1 MSSINSNYAGRIS
14 PLGWGLPLI
23 AIGLAQLPL
32 WEHVSD
38 DAYISFRYV
47 ARWVDGQGL
56 TFNPGEQVEGFSNPL
71 WVGILALS
79 QWLLPAIAIPDAARV
94 LGLAAAIIT
103 LVAVA
108 AIAKRSSPGRESS
121 AFAYA
126 AIILVCTPG
135 FHLYA
140 TAGLE
145 TPLLGML
152 VTLAALLS
160 LTETFAARLG
170 AALCLGF
177 AATCRPEAPLY
188 ALLWWLFT
196 RGPAMLRVHPGRE
209 LTVMALLGA
218 PFVAYE
224 AFRLSYFGD
233 LLPNT
238 FTAKPPG
245 IFGGLFGLGYL
256 LQWVTAIGGPLL
268 FVVWLLKRSPLETET
283 GRLFRASA
291 GPLLAATVFVMY
303 TRGDWMPFG
312 RFLVPVAPLLA
323 ACAGTVLARWTV
335 ETVRERGIRQRRV
348 VVPVAAALV
357 LSASAAWGVELGAYV
372 RNEGLSHIMRGT
384 DQVAAGKWV
393 AEHIRPG
400 STVATK
406 RLGGIS
412 FAAPD
417 LVFWDLFGLTDRE
430 QALFIS
436 GGKLFGGGRSP
447 VERRMPD
454 VMAVTDI
461 PGDVNGYKS
470 ESGTLPWLET
480 HYVFVKSLPQGHSG
494 TFDVWVAKATFDA
507 VMRSRVTPDGSVS
520 SATRH

>member
-1 MSSINSNYAGRIS
+1 MISTSSGRPGRIS

-32 WEHVSD
+32 WAHVSD

-47 ARWVDGQGL
+47 ARLVDGQGL

-71 WVGILALS
+71 WVGMLALS
-79 QWLLPAIAIPDAARV
+79 RLWLPVAIPDAARV

-108 AIAKRSSPGRESS
+108 AILKRSSAGRESS

-126 AIILVCTPG
+126 AIILLCTPG

-152 VTLAALLS
+152 VTLAVLLS
-160 LTETFAARLG
+160 LTDTFAARLG

-177 AATCRPEAPLY
+177 AAICRPEAPLY

-196 RGPAMLRVHPGRE
+196 RGPAMLRVQPGRE
-209 LTVMALLGA
+209 LIAMGLLGA

-224 AFRLSYFGD
+224 AFRLSYFGE

-256 LQWVTAIGGPLL
+256 LQWITAIGGPLL
-268 FVVWLLKRSPLETET
+268 FVVWLLQRSPLETET

-291 GPLLAATVFVMY
+291 GPLVAATVFVMY

-335 ETVRERGIRQRRV
+335 ETARERGVRKRRV

-357 LSASAAWGVELGAYV
+357 LSASAAWGVELGTYM

-412 FAAPD
+412 FSAPD

-430 QALFIS
+430 QALFIR
-436 GGKLFGGGRSP
+436 GGELFGGGRSP
-447 VERRMPD
+447 VERRLPD

-470 ESGTLPWLET
+470 EPGTLPWLET
-480 HYVFVKSLPQGHSG
+480 HYVFVKSLRQGKAG
-494 TFDVWVAKATFDA
+494 TFDIWINRTRRAQIVRTTSAD
-507 VMRSRVTPDGSVS
+507 S
-520 SATRH
+520 SAGPRRH

>member
-1 MSSINSNYAGRIS
+1 LNFTDSNRPARIS
-14 PLGWGLPLI
+14 PLGWGLPL
-23 AIGLAQLPL
+23 LAMALVQLSF

-47 ARWVDGQGL
+47 ARWVTGQGL

-71 WVGILALS
+71 WVGVLALS
-79 QWLLPAIAIPDAARV
+79 QLLLPAVTIVDAARV
-94 LGLAAAIIT
+94 LGFSAAVIS

-108 AIAKRSSPGRESS
+108 AIVMRSSPGREST

-126 AIILVCTPG
+126 AFILVCTPG

-152 VTLAALLS
+152 ITLAVLLS
-160 LTETFAARLG
+160 VADTFTARLG
-170 AALCLGF
+170 AAACLGL

-188 ALLWWLFT
+188 ALLWWIFT
-196 RGPAMLRVHPGRE
+196 SGASKLRTHPGRE
-209 LTVMALLGA
+209 MLVMVLLGA
-218 PFVAYE
+218 PFAAYE
-224 AFRLSYFGD
+224 AFRLVYFGD

-245 IFGGLFGLGYL
+245 IFGGLFGIGYV
-256 LQWVTAIGGPLL
+256 LQWVTALGGPVLL
-268 FVVWLLKRSPLETET
+268 VVWILKRSPLETNAHH
-283 GRLFRASA
+283 LFRAA
-291 GPLLAATVFVMY
+291 GGPVLAATIFVAY
-303 TRGDWMPFG
+303 SQGDWMPFG

-323 ACAGTVLARWTV
+323 ACAGTVLARWTFD
-335 ETVRERGIRQRRV
+335 TARERGVPSRRV
-348 VVPVAAALV
+348 VMPVAIALG
-357 LSASAAWGVELGAYV
+357 LSAAAAWGVELRAYM

-384 DQVAAGKWV
+384 DQVAAGRWV
-393 AEHIRPG
+393 AEHIRAG

-430 QALFIS
+430 QALFINA
-436 GGKLFGGGRSP
+436 GKRFGGGMSP
-447 VERRMPD
+447 VERRLPD

-461 PGDVNGYKS
+461 PGDDRNGYKS
-470 ESGTLPWLET
+470 EPGTPAWLEAR
-480 HYVFVKSLPQGHSG
+480 YIFVKSLPQGNAG
-494 TFDVWVAKATFDA
+494 TFDIWVTKAKFDA
-507 VMRSRVTPDGSVS
+507 VMKRSN
-520 SATRH
+520 